1 MAEEFV
7 KAVGVPNDTML
18 VELVLLFVLLDSKTT
33 VEETFE
39 ESNDVFKDSDDAKEP
54 NGVIEDTRDEFVLV
68 GGSHSLPTLV
78 GAVVVTYATF
88 IPVIPHLVTSMIF

>member
-1 MAEEFV
+1 M
-7 KAVGVPNDTML
+7 M
-18 VELVLLFVLLDSKTT
+18 
-33 VEETFE
+33 
-39 ESNDVFKDSDDAKEP
+39 P

-88 IPVIPHLVTSMIF
+88 IPVIPHLVTSMIL

>member
-39 ESNDVFKDSDDAKEP
+39 ESNDVFKDSDDA
-54 NGVIEDTRDEFVLV
+54 
-68 GGSHSLPTLV
+68 
-78 GAVVVTYATF
+78 
-88 IPVIPHLVTSMIF
+88 